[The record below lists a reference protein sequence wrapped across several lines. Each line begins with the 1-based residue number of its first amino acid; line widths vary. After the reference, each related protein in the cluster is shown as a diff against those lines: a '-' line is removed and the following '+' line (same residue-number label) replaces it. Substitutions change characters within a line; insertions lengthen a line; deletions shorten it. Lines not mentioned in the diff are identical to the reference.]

1 MALQP
6 HKSSLVVAFLQH
18 LCLSAYRRQ
27 VHQIKTWKDLILK
40 KKKNNSMN
48 LDEIACSQVDFCIHC
63 IEVCEGHGQNSFDF
77 VQMLKYNKKVK

>member
-1 MALQP
+1 
-6 HKSSLVVAFLQH
+6 
-18 LCLSAYRRQ
+18 
-27 VHQIKTWKDLILK
+27 
-40 KKKNNSMN
+40 MN